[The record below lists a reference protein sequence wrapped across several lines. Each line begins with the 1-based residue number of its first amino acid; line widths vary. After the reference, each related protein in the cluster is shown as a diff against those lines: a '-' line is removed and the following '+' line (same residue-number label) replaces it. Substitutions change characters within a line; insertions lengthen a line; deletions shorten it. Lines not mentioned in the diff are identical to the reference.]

1 MRAVRGAMR
10 EMRAEE
16 TADASSA
23 EGRERAFQQVEGET
37 AGEERAERMKI
48 WRERYTKY
56 EKARIIGA
64 RALQI
69 AMGAPILINTDKT
82 DPIEIAIEEFERGVI
97 PITVRRRKYA
107 GTVNPLFRG
116 LEASPPPDPLF
127 PFNLSSLHPLLS
139 SLAPFTH
146 LSFFSPSRL

>member
-1 MRAVRGAMR
+1 MRAMRGAMR

-16 TADASSA
+16 TANASSV
-23 EGRERAFQQVEGET
+23 EGRERAFQQAEGET
-37 AGEERAERMKI
+37 AGEERAERMEI

-97 PITVRRRKYA
+97 PITVRRRK
-107 GTVNPLFRG
+107 
-116 LEASPPPDPLF
+116 
-127 PFNLSSLHPLLS
+127 
-139 SLAPFTH
+139 
-146 LSFFSPSRL
+146 